1 MLATKSEIV
10 PYVSTDSIGCG
21 SAGGIEGGIC
31 NIRYYDRILS
41 KSQIYNEYENF
52 KNKNPPII

>member
-1 MLATKSEIV
+1 MATKSEIV
-10 PYVSTDSIGCG
+10 PYVSTDSISCG

-31 NIRYYDRILS
+31 NVRKYDRIWS
-41 KSQIYNEYENF
+41 KSQIYTEYESF